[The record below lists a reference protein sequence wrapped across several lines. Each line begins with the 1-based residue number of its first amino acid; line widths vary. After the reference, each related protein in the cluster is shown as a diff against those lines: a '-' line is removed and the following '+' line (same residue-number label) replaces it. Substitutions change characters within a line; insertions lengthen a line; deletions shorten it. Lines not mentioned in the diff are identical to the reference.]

1 MQCDRVI
8 RVSRRDLLR
17 FGAVLLP
24 AGHLLAW
31 QDKSGEQQGRFSTD
45 VNVVNVLV
53 NVRDKQGK
61 IVHDLTKDDF
71 TLEED
76 GRAQTIKYFAQQTD
90 MPLTLGLLVDT
101 SGSQR
106 RVLDQERNA
115 SRDFFQHVM
124 RQDKDQAFVIHFD
137 HEVEL
142 LQDMTTSKKDLD
154 TSLQDLNSGRPQLNR
169 RNNFDPQSGGGYPQ
183 QGGGRMRGGGTAL
196 YDAILLGSDE

>member
-61 IVHDLTKDDF
+61 IVHDLNKDDF

-106 RVLDQERNA
+106 RVLDQERSA
-115 SRDFFQHVM
+115 SHSFLDSMLRE
-124 RQDKDQAFVIHFD
+124 DKDKAFLIQFD

-142 LQDMTTSKKDLD
+142 LQDLTSSRQKLE
-154 TSLQDLNSGRPQLNR
+154 S
-169 RNNFDPQSGGGYPQ
+169 
-183 QGGGRMRGGGTAL
+183 AL
-196 YDAILLGSDE
+196 ELVGA